1 MYCAKAGLVDE
12 IVHFEK
18 LRDYMVAFANSVYQN
33 PRSICPRHHMM
44 LPRLIQ
50 SQIVTGLERP
60 KKEG

>member
-1 MYCAKAGLVDE
+1 VDE

-50 SQIVTGLERP
+50 SQVVTGLERP